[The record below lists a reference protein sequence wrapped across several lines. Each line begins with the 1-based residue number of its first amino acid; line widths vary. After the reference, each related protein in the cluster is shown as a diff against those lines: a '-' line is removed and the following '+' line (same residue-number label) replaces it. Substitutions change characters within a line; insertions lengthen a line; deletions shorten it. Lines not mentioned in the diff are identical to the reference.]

1 MSLIAQEQVI
11 SYRRTRGSAKLTRFS
26 VLGSVSVREIDRV
39 VAGVL
44 GSVSSNLKL
53 FLFSTT

>member
-11 SYRRTRGSAKLTRFS
+11 RYRRTRGLAKLTRFS
-26 VLGSVSVREIDRV
+26 VLGGVSIREIDRV